1 MKAEISLKYT
11 PGQHLPIKESSM
23 KYRSKYLS
31 IFLFA
36 TLLLTGCSGGESPIS
51 ASNLPPEST
60 SDSTEPSAQNIA
72 ASDTEDPAVVISDAD
87 DSEKEDD
94 TNDTAGVEQ
103 KNVKLEIDSQKTA
116 GQIVV
121 KKVATSRDGWVSIH
135 KSREDGS
142 IVLPESIGE
151 ARVDS
156 GDSEDIVVDL
166 WEAPYIDEKLWV
178 LLHVDGGERGT
189 YEFPEKD
196 VPVRKNGE
204 IMARSFKVEGEA
216 EEKKEDE

>member
-1 MKAEISLKYT
+1 
-11 PGQHLPIKESSM
+11 M

>member
-60 SDSTEPSAQNIA
+60 SDSTESPAQDTA

-87 DSEKEDD
+87 DIEKEDD

-178 LLHVDGGERGT
+178 LLHIDGGERGT

>member
-1 MKAEISLKYT
+1 
-11 PGQHLPIKESSM
+11 M

-60 SDSTEPSAQNIA
+60 SDSTESPAQDTA

-87 DSEKEDD
+87 DIEKEDD

-178 LLHVDGGERGT
+178 LLHIDGGERGT

>member
-1 MKAEISLKYT
+1 
-11 PGQHLPIKESSM
+11 
-23 KYRSKYLS
+23 
-31 IFLFA
+31 
-36 TLLLTGCSGGESPIS
+36 
-51 ASNLPPEST
+51 
-60 SDSTEPSAQNIA
+60 
-72 ASDTEDPAVVISDAD
+72 ISDAD

>member
-1 MKAEISLKYT
+1 
-11 PGQHLPIKESSM
+11 M

-51 ASNLPPEST
+51 TSNLPTEDT
-60 SDSTEPSAQNIA
+60 SDSAESPTQDA
-72 ASDTEDPAVVISDAD
+72 ASSDTEDPAATSSEAD
-87 DSEKEDD
+87 DSEKGDD
-94 TNDTAGVEQ
+94 KNDTAGVEQ

-116 GQIVV
+116 GQIIV

-166 WEAPYIDEKLWV
+166 WEAPYVDEKLWV
-178 LLHVDGGERGT
+178 LLHIDGGERGT

-204 IMARSFKVEGEA
+204 IMARSFKVKGEK
-216 EEKKEDE
+216 EENKEDE

>member
-1 MKAEISLKYT
+1 
-11 PGQHLPIKESSM
+11 M

-31 IFLFA
+31 IFLFV

-60 SDSTEPSAQNIA
+60 SDSTESPAQDTA
-72 ASDTEDPAVVISDAD
+72 SSDTEDPAAVISDAD
-87 DSEKEDD
+87 DIDAENSDAEDSEKEDD

-178 LLHVDGGERGT
+178 LLHIDGGERGT